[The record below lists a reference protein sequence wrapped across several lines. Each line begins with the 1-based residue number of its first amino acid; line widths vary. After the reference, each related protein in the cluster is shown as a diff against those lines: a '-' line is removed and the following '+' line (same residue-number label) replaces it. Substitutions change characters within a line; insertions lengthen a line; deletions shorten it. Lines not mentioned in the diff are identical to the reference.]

1 MSLLSD
7 LQSEDS
13 IMTLR
18 RKRLL
23 SFKGE
28 YEKST
33 IKERGKRKEK
43 KKTNYAYKARTDIA
57 YTFLEFKFNK
67 STRIHKRENH

>member
-1 MSLLSD
+1 M
-7 LQSEDS
+7 
-13 IMTLR
+13 
-18 RKRLL
+18 RKVQLKR
-23 SFKGE
+23 GE
-28 YEKST
+28 K
-33 IKERGKRKEK
+33 KEK